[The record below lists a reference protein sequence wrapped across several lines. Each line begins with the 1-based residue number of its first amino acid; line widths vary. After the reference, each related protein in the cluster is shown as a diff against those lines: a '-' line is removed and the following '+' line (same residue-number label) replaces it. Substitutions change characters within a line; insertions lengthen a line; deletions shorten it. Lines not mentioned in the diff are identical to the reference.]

1 MLLLSQIGFVLLT
14 VVFFGVLL
22 REFKNGM
29 SKTNWDE
36 NRKKKFLNNIVI
48 SLVGW
53 AIAVSVWS
61 YSGMMGDFS
70 RFPFNFLP
78 AIAIPLVAV
87 IVFTLSKSTGEVL
100 RNIPQERII
109 RLQGFRFFV
118 ELLLWA
124 LFVENLLPVQMTFEG
139 RNYDILVGI
148 TAPVIAWLVARNK
161 ISKPLLIAWNLISIG
176 VLTNIVAIAILS
188 TPSPVRVFMNDPAN
202 TIVTE
207 FPISWLP
214 AFLVPLAILL
224 HFFSLRKIAVEN
236 AQPAE
241 ALKQA

>member
-14 VVFFGVLL
+14 AVFFGLL
-22 REFKNGM
+22 IREFKNGI
-29 SKTNWDE
+29 SKTSWDA

-48 SLVGW
+48 SLVLW

-61 YSGMMGDFS
+61 YSGMMSDFS
-70 RFPFNFLP
+70 KFPFNFLP
-78 AIAIPLVAV
+78 VIAIPMIALT
-87 IVFTLSKSTGEVL
+87 VFTLSKSAGEVL

-109 RLQGFRFFV
+109 RLQSFRFFV

-139 RNYDILVGI
+139 RNFDILVGI
-148 TAPVIAWLVARNK
+148 SAPLIAWLVMRDK
-161 ISKPLLIAWNLISIG
+161 ISRPFIIAWNLVAIV
-176 VLTNIVAIAILS
+176 VLANIVTIAILS
-188 TPSPVRVFMNDPAN
+188 TPSPIRVFMNEPAN
-202 TIVTE
+202 TIVTM

-214 AFLVPLAILL
+214 AFLVPLAVLL
-224 HFFSLRKIAVEN
+224 HFFSLRKISVQN
-236 AQPAE
+236 TQPAE